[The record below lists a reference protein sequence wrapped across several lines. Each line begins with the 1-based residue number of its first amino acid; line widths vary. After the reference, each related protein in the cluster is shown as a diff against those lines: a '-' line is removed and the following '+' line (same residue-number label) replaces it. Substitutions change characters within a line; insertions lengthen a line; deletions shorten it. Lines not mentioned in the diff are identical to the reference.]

1 MRILYVASDQV
12 VPGRT
17 GGSVHVLEVARGL
30 AARGHDVHAVVHAQ
44 DGTPAEERL
53 AGATFHRIRWR
64 PDHRFFRF
72 RARAAVGALLERTG
86 AEVVLERYYNFG
98 GEGVR
103 AAWARGRPSVLE
115 VNSPLVD
122 HAGSAKAALD
132 AVLGRPMRRY
142 RESLCRE
149 AAALLSPLLEIVPDF
164 ARAKTEVVTWGANV
178 AAFTPR
184 HREVQGRWRG
194 DLGLSSQTCLVL
206 FSGSHRPWHG
216 VHVLEAAARLLSH
229 RSDLFFLF
237 VGGRPR
243 DAHGFR
249 GRHLG
254 TLPYEQMPEIAAAA
268 DVGVAPYDPS
278 RLAQLRL
285 GFYWSPLKIFEYMA
299 SGLPV
304 VTIRRPPLTE
314 IVREG
319 QEGLL
324 VAEGD
329 AKELAAAI
337 TRLADDRGLR
347 ERLGQSAR
355 ERVVARYSWDVHCAQ
370 VEAVLQRV
378 VRKSMTAAG
387 KGA

>member
-1 MRILYVASDQV
+1 
-12 VPGRT
+12 
-17 GGSVHVLEVARGL
+17 VHVLEVARGL

-44 DGTPAEERL
+44 DGAPAEERL
-53 AGATFHRIRWR
+53 AGATFHRIRSW

-72 RARAAVGALLERTG
+72 RALAAVQALLERTQ

-103 AAWARGRPSVLE
+103 AAAARGLPAVLE
-115 VNSPLVD
+115 VNSPIVD
-122 HAGSAKAALD
+122 HEGSGKAALD
-132 AVLGRPMRRY
+132 AMLGRPMRRY
-142 RESLCRE
+142 RESLCRQ
-149 AAALLSPLLEIVPDF
+149 AAALLSPLPEIVPEF
-164 ARAKTEVVTWGANV
+164 ARKKTEVVTWGANV
-178 AAFTPR
+178 EAFTPR
-184 HREVQGRWRG
+184 TTPLHRQARARWRG
-194 DLGLSSQTCLVL
+194 DLGISDQTLLVL

-216 VHVLEAAARLLSH
+216 VHVLEAAAHLLSH

-243 DAHGFR
+243 ETRGFR

-254 TLPYEQMPEIAAAA
+254 TLPYEQMPEILAAA
-268 DVGVAPYDPS
+268 DVGIAPYDPS
-278 RLAQLRL
+278 RLSQLRL

-324 VAEGD
+324 FTEGD
-329 AKELAAAI
+329 ADGLAAAI
-337 TRLADDRGLR
+337 ARLADDRGLR

-355 ERVVARYSWDVHCAQ
+355 ERVVALYAWDAHCAQ
-370 VEAVLQRV
+370 IESVLRRV
-378 VRKSMTAAG
+378 VREGRTVAEKSA
-387 KGA
+387 